1 MRRGSLTTTLSL
13 LSCLN
18 HLSSAPST
26 PLCSGCQNYF
36 IPNPFCSDPLII
48 LVVFRVICIVEF
60 TRPNSHCTSD
70 FFFPFSV
77 CCVTLTFLLMLST
90 FLLFMTVAMLCY
102 RSPVNC
108 RKRNVEGNFKHRT
121 NYCC

>member
-1 MRRGSLTTTLSL
+1 MRRESHTTILSL

-36 IPNPFCSDPLII
+36 IFNPFYSNPLII
-48 LVVFRVICIVEF
+48 LVVFQDHLNCRIYKTKFPVHIQF
-60 TRPNSHCTSD
+60 L
-70 FFFPFSV
+70 FPFSV
-77 CCVTLTFLLMLST
+77 CCVTLTYLSTLNT
-90 FLLFMTVAMLCY
+90 FLLFMTVAVLCY

-108 RKRNVEGNFKHRT
+108 RERNVEGSFTHRM
-121 NYCC
+121 NCCY